1 MCGYQQWCKGQQPL
15 RRTLQLKGA
24 PLALHKNQIG
34 VCNEQQ
40 QLNSST
46 PAGNKKLLL

>member
-1 MCGYQQWCKGQQPL
+1 MCGYQQWCNWQQPL

-24 PLALHKNQIG
+24 T
-34 VCNEQQ
+34 QQ
-40 QLNSST
+40 PLNSST